1 MVPNLLIP
9 VQTIATSLVNNSQH
23 CLMLHVA
30 SVCTPCCML
39 LGVAAQSLTPVKLF
53 QPTTPNISFVPWSPK
68 RSATML
74 ETVAQLF
81 QQCWGHA
88 RHYTWSPYKVLWI
101 VSFPLCTAGPNNV
114 GSCCVRLHVALRSVH
129 KSMTI
134 ILMMVQSSFHSELTD
149 SHTFGGGNLT
159 AGSLK
164 LFKLRV
170 GGTWIS

>member
-9 VQTIATSLVNNSQH
+9 VQTIATSL
-23 CLMLHVA
+23 HVA
-30 SVCTPCCML
+30 SVWTHCCML
-39 LGVAAQSLTPVKLF
+39 LGVVAQSLTPVELLE
-53 QPTTPNISFVPWSPK
+53 PTTPNISFVPWSPK

-114 GSCCVRLHVALRSVH
+114 GSCCVRLHVALRSVR

-134 ILMMVQSSFHSELTD
+134 ILMIVQSSFRSELTD
-149 SHTFGGGNLT
+149 SHTFGGWNLT
-159 AGSLK
+159 AGFLK
-164 LFKLRV
+164 LFKLRM